1 MNVFA
6 HDVAA
11 HVLWERAHN
20 VRPHCNVNK
29 NEDAYFSVN
38 HTERIRQTLTDYD
51 CVQCVNDMH
60 VCIPLRKLQCIAK
73 VRFVQIPFRRCCDS
87 SVASTAY
94 GRLQDGKRLNKGGRN
109 VRPPLLLL

>member
-11 HVLWERAHN
+11 HVFWERAHN

-38 HTERIRQTLTDYD
+38 HTERIKQTFTDYD

-73 VRFVQIPFRRCCDS
+73 VRFVQFRFVV
-87 SVASTAY
+87 VATRRLQALPY
-94 GRLQDGKRLNKGGRN
+94 GRLQDGSG
-109 VRPPLLLL
+109 